1 MSKDGKPRA
10 RFEVY
15 KDAAYK
21 FRWRL
26 AVSDHGE
33 IASGGPYAT
42 KEACIQAVGEYRAN
56 AIAESG
62 VRAAQEAKADY
73 AWISKWARDELRP
86 ILLPI
91 VRDANVE
98 ANEVI
103 KQKEDTWSNKIK
115 KASWYIVAII
125 VTAIVSGIVTY
136 YLALAGF
143 KV

>member
-1 MSKDGKPRA
+1 M
-10 RFEVY
+10 
-15 KDAAYK
+15 
-21 FRWRL
+21 
-26 AVSDHGE
+26 
-33 IASGGPYAT
+33 
-42 KEACIQAVGEYRAN
+42 QAVEEYRAN
-56 AIAESG
+56 TIAESG

-103 KQKEDTWSNKIK
+103 KQKEDTWPNKIK